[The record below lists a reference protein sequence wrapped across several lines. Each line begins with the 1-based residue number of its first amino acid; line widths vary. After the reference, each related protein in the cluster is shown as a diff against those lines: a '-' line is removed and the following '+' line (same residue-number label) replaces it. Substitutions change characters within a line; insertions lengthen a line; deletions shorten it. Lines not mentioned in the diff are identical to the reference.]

1 MHGGNSKS
9 HEDAAENEAKR
20 RSALATNDV
29 KAAAGYEHRHHERK
43 GGQSD
48 VVGHRC
54 RHDEGEHADEVH
66 RPYSAS
72 HCDRGSHQ
80 PHATRKSPG
89 GLHMPTEIEGGIRGQ
104 GGDQNGQS
112 DEIRIVCSGNDHR
125 DRPNSDQ
132 RPTGEESAESP
143 ANAAG
148 NIIGASLKADV
159 PQMTWFANIK
169 MRLWRFVDKM
179 DRTRAPIPQSSGLRR
194 PLKK

>member
-1 MHGGNSKS
+1 VPPHCRHAGVMHGGNAKS

-20 RSALATNDV
+20 RCALATNDV
-29 KAAAGYEHRHHERK
+29 KTAAGYQDRHHERK

-54 RHDEGEHADEVH
+54 RHGEGEHGDEVH

-72 HCDRGSHQ
+72 HCDRGRHQ

-89 GLHMPTEIEGGIRGQ
+89 RPHVPTEIEGGVRRE
-104 GGDQNGQS
+104 GGHQNGQS
-112 DEIRIVCSGNDHR
+112 DKIRIVCSGNDHR

-132 RPTGEESAESP
+132 RRTGDKSADSP

-159 PQMTWFANIK
+159 GRHCPDVLVREHQ
-169 MRLWRFVDKM
+169 D
-179 DRTRAPIPQSSGLRR
+179 APLA
-194 PLKK
+194 LY